1 MRAILVGLGLTACWN
16 SPPPTA
22 PQQPPPAPPKTT
34 TCDEAVKG
42 IERSARDLLPGTDEK
57 LITEALRLR
66 CAEDAWPAVALDCFK
81 TMGRDDLGR
90 CAELLAPPTRD
101 KFFTALSN
109 GTDDERAELAIAVAQ
124 LKTLSVGIPECDNFV
139 IAVGKVLDCTEYP
152 LAARVQLGK
161 ETVDFWALPNNGR
174 LPGDLIK
181 RMATVCDQSRGE
193 LEQRAVGAG
202 CKL

>member
-1 MRAILVGLGLTACWN
+1 VLAGLTACWTN
-16 SPPPTA
+16 
-22 PQQPPPAPPKTT
+22 PPPAAPPVTT
-34 TCDEAVKG
+34 VPAALAATCDQAIVG
-42 IERSARDLLPGTDEK
+42 IDRGTRDLLPDTDHK
-57 LITEALRLR
+57 LVAESLRNR
-66 CAEDAWPAVALDCFK
+66 CAEDNWPQAALDCFK

-90 CAELLAPPTRD
+90 CSELLPPPARD

-124 LKTLSVGIPECDNFV
+124 LKTISVGIPECDNFV
-139 IAVGKVLDCTEYP
+139 IAVGRILECKEYP
-152 LAARVQLGK
+152 LSARVTLAK
-161 ETVDFWALPNNGR
+161 ETVDFWALPNNGK
-174 LPGDLIK
+174 LPQDAIK

>member
-1 MRAILVGLGLTACWN
+1 MRGLVVACGLTACWN
-16 SPPPTA
+16 SVAPPPA
-22 PQQPPPAPPKTT
+22 QPPPPKPASAA
-34 TCDEAVKG
+34 TCDQAVVG
-42 IERSARDLLPGTDEK
+42 IDRATRDLLPGTDRN
-57 LITEALRLR
+57 LISESLRNR
-66 CAEDAWPAVALDCFK
+66 CVEDAWPVAALDCFK
-81 TMGRDDLGR
+81 MMGQDDLGR
-90 CAELLAPPTRD
+90 CAELLAAPVRD

-124 LKTLSVGIPECDNFV
+124 LKTVSVGIPECDNFV
-139 IAVGKVLDCTEYP
+139 IAVGRILDCQEYP

-174 LPGDLIK
+174 LPQDAIK